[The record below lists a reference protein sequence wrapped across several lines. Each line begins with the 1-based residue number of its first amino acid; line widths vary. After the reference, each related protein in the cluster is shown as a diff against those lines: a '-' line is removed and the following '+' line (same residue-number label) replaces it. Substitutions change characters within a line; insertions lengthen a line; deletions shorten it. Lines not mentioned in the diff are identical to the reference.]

1 MRLEEH
7 IADTLKEWELKLG
20 KIDGGIRLYYPCD
33 SVREYLE
40 QACAGSWR
48 EKAEAGSPNVK
59 TTTVESSANSEMW
72 QQFQTVGD
80 EDLAECV
87 RQYLQAEAAYLG
99 AVKTEYHEGR
109 IAVQIPEEGCQYVA
123 EQMEYPELLVRL
135 LPCLKEGSLEKIR
148 ALFETYAREHGGQA
162 CEDQE
167 EEDLGCVL
175 YFDRDEVD
183 PYVYCFD
190 ADDFGVTYHRF
201 ARADYE
207 KLV

>member
-33 SVREYLE
+33 SVREYLKDAGC
-40 QACAGSWR
+40 QAD
-48 EKAEAGSPNVK
+48 P
-59 TTTVESSANSEMW
+59 VEGEPESAA
-72 QQFQTVGD
+72 GD
-80 EDLAECV
+80 ETCQENQTADEKNLAERV
-87 RQYLQAEAAYLG
+87 RQYLNTEAPYLG
-99 AVKTEYHEGR
+99 PVKTEYHEGR

-148 ALFETYAREHGGQA
+148 ELFKTYAEERGGQVF
-162 CEDQE
+162 EDRE
-167 EEDLGCVL
+167 EEELGCVL

>member
-40 QACAGSWR
+40 QACAGGR
-48 EKAEAGSPNVK
+48 RKKAEEEPTAVGS
-59 TTTVESSANSEMW
+59 TADSAIW
-72 QQFQTVGD
+72 QQFHGMKN

-87 RQYLQAEAAYLG
+87 CQYLQAEAAYLG
-99 AVKTEYHEGR
+99 PIKTEYHEGR
-109 IAVQIPEEGCQYVA
+109 IAVQIPDQGCQFVS

-148 ALFETYAREHGGQA
+148 DLFETYAREHGGQV

-167 EEDLGCVL
+167 EEELGCVL

>member
-40 QACAGSWR
+40 QAYAGSR
-48 EKAEAGSPNVK
+48 RKKADHGMKNE
-59 TTTVESSANSEMW
+59 E
-72 QQFQTVGD
+72 
-80 EDLAECV
+80 LAECV

-99 AVKTEYHEGR
+99 QVKTEYHEGR
-109 IAVQIPEEGCQYVA
+109 IAVQIPDAGCQYVA

-135 LPCLKEGSLEKIR
+135 LPCLKAGSLEKIR
-148 ALFETYAREHGGQA
+148 GLFETYAMEHGGQV
-162 CEDQE
+162 CEDQ

>member
-1 MRLEEH
+1 MKKQTKKQSRDMRLEEH

-20 KIDGGIRLYYPCD
+20 RIDGGIRLYYPCD
-33 SVREYLE
+33 SIREYLG
-40 QACAGSWR
+40 QAY
-48 EKAEAGSPNVK
+48 
-59 TTTVESSANSEMW
+59 TVA
-72 QQFQTVGD
+72 QG
-80 EDLAECV
+80 EDLVECV

-99 AVKTEYHEGR
+99 PVKTEYHEGR

-135 LPCLKEGSLEKIR
+135 LACLKEGSLEKIR
-148 ALFETYAREHGGQA
+148 NLFETYAGEQGGLV
-162 CEDQE
+162 CEDR
-167 EEDLGCVL
+167 EEDSGCVL
-175 YFDRDEVD
+175 YFDREEVD

-207 KLV
+207 KLTQ